1 MDIYRNSTHVIDN
14 FFNDIQPIIDLGNS
28 LEYHNN
34 EAWPGLR
41 TDNLLQINNT
51 LAVEFAKFF
60 AKNIADKVFYG
71 LSKFEI
77 DVRFHKNDLYDV
89 DEANSGW
96 IHNDDIDFAGLVY
109 LNKEE
114 PNMSTGTSIFDK
126 TLFEDFEA
134 EDYQSR
140 KELNLKKNV
149 INKEIMSKYNNSGFA
164 LVYDPVLKKEKKISK
179 KIDNKSLFIFHKNLK
194 KNSFVK
200 ITNPINQKTVIAE
213 VISNKV
219 RFSDFYNS
227 VITSRIADELSLN
240 LNEPYIDLVLI
251 SQNSTFIAKKAKTYN
266 EEKKVA
272 EKAPVDGIQIDNLGD
287 VNQLKN
293 EAKKD
298 NIFSYSIKIADFYYK
313 DSAMNMSNRI
323 IDETNIA
330 NPVIK
335 TISNTKYRVLLGPF
349 NDIKKLE
356 DSFNEIKSLDFEN
369 IEILKDV

>member
-1 MDIYRNSTHVIDN
+1 MNYKSILIV
-14 FFNDIQPIIDLGNS
+14 FFI
-28 LEYHNN
+28 
-34 EAWPGLR
+34 
-41 TDNLLQINNT
+41 
-51 LAVEFAKFF
+51 F
-60 AKNIADKVFYG
+60 
-71 LSKFEI
+71 
-77 DVRFHKNDLYDV
+77 
-89 DEANSGW
+89 
-96 IHNDDIDFAGLVY
+96 LVGCEQ
-109 LNKEE
+109 N
-114 PNMSTGTSIFDK
+114 
-126 TLFEDFEA
+126 
-134 EDYQSR
+134 
-140 KELNLKKNV
+140 NLKKDVVNR
-149 INKEIMSKYNNSGFA
+149 EIMSKYKNSGFT

-251 SQNSTFIAKKAKTYN
+251 SQNSTFIAKKTKTYN

-287 VNQLKN
+287 VNQPKN

-313 DSAMNMSNRI
+313 DSAKNMSDRI
-323 IDETNIA
+323 IDETNIT

>member
-1 MDIYRNSTHVIDN
+1 MNYKSILIV
-14 FFNDIQPIIDLGNS
+14 FFI
-28 LEYHNN
+28 
-34 EAWPGLR
+34 
-41 TDNLLQINNT
+41 
-51 LAVEFAKFF
+51 F
-60 AKNIADKVFYG
+60 
-71 LSKFEI
+71 
-77 DVRFHKNDLYDV
+77 
-89 DEANSGW
+89 
-96 IHNDDIDFAGLVY
+96 LVGCEQ
-109 LNKEE
+109 N
-114 PNMSTGTSIFDK
+114 
-126 TLFEDFEA
+126 
-134 EDYQSR
+134 
-140 KELNLKKNV
+140 NLKKDVVNR
-149 INKEIMSKYNNSGFA
+149 EIMSKYKNSGFT

-251 SQNSTFIAKKAKTYN
+251 SQNSTFIAKKAKTFN

-313 DSAMNMSNRI
+313 DSAKNMSDRI
-323 IDETNIA
+323 IDETNIT